1 MHSRDLRQYVVMAD
15 RWRPHGGWAVQI
27 VHLEGAPDHRDGT
40 WIRVT
45 QYGSWVADVRSVA
58 ELKRYFPL
66 ASMETLGLASH
77 AAIDRVPGSAG
88 QPGGLGGAEQ
98 IVEHRLIT
106 SCSAVLITHVRRNLT
121 AARGFP
127 PFRQASYV
135 GAHAPALRAPPQW
148 RQSHIPRL
156 ARVRTSYCP

>member
-77 AAIDRVPGSAG
+77 ADAASLMRRSTECLAALVSRAASAA
-88 QPGGLGGAEQ
+88 Q
-98 IVEHRLIT
+98 
-106 SCSAVLITHVRRNLT
+106 SKSSNT
-121 AARGFP
+121 A
-127 PFRQASYV
+127 
-135 GAHAPALRAPPQW
+135 
-148 RQSHIPRL
+148 
-156 ARVRTSYCP
+156 